1 MKRKLISTLLAMSM
15 VLGMAACGNNDEPAS
30 NSADGSASEEES
42 QESTPADD
50 GGEESQSAEDE
61 GEDAEEAAQKGGFE
75 DVITIVADSD
85 GDPFSWDPT
94 SDKMAK
100 YIEENFGIAFQ
111 QSETNYLSLIHI

>member
-61 GEDAEEAAQKGGFE
+61 GEDAEESAQKGGFE

-111 QSETNYLSLIHI
+111 QSETNY